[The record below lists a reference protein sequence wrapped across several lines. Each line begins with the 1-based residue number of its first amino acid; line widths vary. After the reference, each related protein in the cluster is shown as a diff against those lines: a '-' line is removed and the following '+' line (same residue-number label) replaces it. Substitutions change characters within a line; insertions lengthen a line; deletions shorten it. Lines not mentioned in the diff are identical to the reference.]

1 MNSVMDD
8 NKVLTLVSNERIP
21 LTREI
26 RLLFEIH
33 CLDHASPATVSRA
46 GMVYVNDQDV
56 PWRALVR
63 VSPPPPTHTPLPSTC
78 HTSAVPLMS

>member
-1 MNSVMDD
+1 MNSAMDD

-21 LTREI
+21 LTKEI

-33 CLDHASPATVSRA
+33 SLDNASPATVSRA
-46 GMVYVNDQDV
+46 GMVFVNDNDV

-63 VSPPPPTHTPLPSTC
+63 GFLIVGSVSK
-78 HTSAVPLMS
+78 